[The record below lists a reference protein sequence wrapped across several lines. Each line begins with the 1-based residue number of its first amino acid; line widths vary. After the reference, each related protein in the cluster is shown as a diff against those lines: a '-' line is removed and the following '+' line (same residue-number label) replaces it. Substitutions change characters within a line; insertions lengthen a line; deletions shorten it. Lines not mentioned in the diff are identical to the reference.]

1 VSIPDT
7 KWRYSDEL
15 GITESCPYSDEMR
28 FPILW
33 SVSGHHMSRQVSTF
47 IETFGVRH
55 GSSGGD
61 RLRRRQ
67 LGQISTCIPR
77 GQCPPSPAL
86 RPLFQFFSLTALMG
100 GSYARGRRHLLG
112 ADFCLRGI
120 QSVRCEMRS
129 LDQSGRAV
137 ASCNPRA

>member
-28 FPILW
+28 FPILR

-61 RLRRRQ
+61 SSAKLAHVYREVNALHPLRS
-67 LGQISTCIPR
+67 GP
-77 GQCPPSPAL
+77 
-86 RPLFQFFSLTALMG
+86 FFNFFSLTARMG
-100 GSYARGRRHLLG
+100 GFIRKGETSSARSRFLPPGNPECQTRNEKFG
-112 ADFCLRGI
+112 PVGP
-120 QSVRCEMRS
+120 
-129 LDQSGRAV
+129 G
-137 ASCNPRA
+137 SCKLQPPRVEY